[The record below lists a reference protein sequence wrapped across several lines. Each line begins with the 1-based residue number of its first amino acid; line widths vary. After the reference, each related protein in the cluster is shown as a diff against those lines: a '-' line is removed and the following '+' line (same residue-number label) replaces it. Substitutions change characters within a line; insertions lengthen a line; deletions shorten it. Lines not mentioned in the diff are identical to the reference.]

1 MTSPYRT
8 GDDHSGPVSELA
20 ALRGTRRARHGGGV
34 VPTTLDG
41 LPLMLTVEEAAKV
54 LRVGRTT
61 AYKLAEE
68 WRITGGRSGLPAVK
82 LGRRLLVRRIDLADI
97 VGWEPPA

>member
-1 MTSPYRT
+1 M
-8 GDDHSGPVSELA
+8 
-20 ALRGTRRARHGGGV
+20 
-34 VPTTLDG
+34 
-41 LPLMLTVEEAAKV
+41 
-54 LRVGRTT
+54 GRTT

>member
-1 MTSPYRT
+1 MTNLHRT
-8 GDDHSGPVSELA
+8 GDGPRGPVSDLTA
-20 ALRGTRRARHGGGV
+20 RRRARRGAHGSGA

-41 LPLMLTVEEAAKV
+41 LPLMLTVDEAAKV

-61 AYKLAEE
+61 AYKLVEE
-68 WRITGGRSGLPAVK
+68 WRATAGRSGLPAVK

-97 VGWEPPA
+97 VGREPTA